1 MIEMSWDFA
10 LDGETGDWVFGPDRD
25 YLSVTGNA
33 ILRQNIL
40 TRLKIP
46 RGSFIYDEI
55 GSLGSRLYDALRMTR
70 DDAISEIPGIVREA
84 LAPMNEIV
92 VSDVQVLGDISE
104 SRQLLVRIM
113 YSPRVGQ
120 MPEISDISEETLD
133 FVVTTG
139 A

>member
-10 LDGETGDWVFGPDRD
+10 IDGETGDWVFGPDRD
-25 YLSVTGNA
+25 YLTVTGTA

-46 RGSFIYDEI
+46 RGSFIYDDV
-55 GSLGSRLYDALRMTR
+55 GSLGSRLYAAMRMTR
-70 DDAISEIPGIVREA
+70 DDAIAEIPGIVREA
-84 LAPMNEIV
+84 LAPMSEIT
-92 VSDVQVLGDISE
+92 VSDVQVLGDVE
-104 SRQLLVRIM
+104 GTSRLMVRIM

-120 MPEISDISEETLD
+120 MPEISDVTEETLD
-133 FVVTTG
+133 LVVNTG